1 MTEIVVTEHTLNKY
15 RKQVGLTLWKIKRLL
30 ESEFNVT
37 TSEAKISRQMTG
49 VDTIPEHIE
58 EALTN
63 LFKIYITGILT
74 PIPNHIFKALQENV
88 IANKATQTGESK

>member
-1 MTEIVVTEHTLNKY
+1 
-15 RKQVGLTLWKIKRLL
+15 
-30 ESEFNVT
+30 
-37 TSEAKISRQMTG
+37 MTG